1 MGEKIYYLS
10 DLAKIISV
18 ANEMG
23 LKAWKLENYTGA
35 ELQKYSP
42 TVRAPEALEKIFKYL
57 SSELIPDGKYKLV
70 GKTGFKATHRT
81 EITIQKGADN
91 LQPVSNGLN
100 TSMAYADYNS
110 VIQENAKLKADNYYY
125 TEQIKVLHEQISE
138 LRAELDEESDLEI
151 SEAKSSIYE
160 TMAKEYAPQ
169 IINLV
174 SQYFAPKSQ
183 PVMASFADAPP
194 PSPPAPQK
202 IIRFSPE
209 YNEHWRMCTDQTAVN
224 NEYNYLQANRPDKL
238 QEFTNL
244 FGGNG

>member
-1 MGEKIYYLS
+1 MAEKIYYLS
-10 DLAKIISV
+10 DLSKIISV

-42 TVRAPEALEKIFKYL
+42 TIKAPEALEKIFKYL

-81 EITIQKGADN
+81 EITVQKGADN
-91 LQPVSNGLN
+91 LQPVNNISS
-100 TSMAYADYNS
+100 SMAYADYNS

-138 LRAELDEESDLEI
+138 LRAELDEESELEE
-151 SEAKSSIYE
+151 SEEKNSLYE

-169 IINLV
+169 VINIL

-183 PVMASFADAPP
+183 PVMASFADAA
-194 PSPPAPQK
+194 PAPEPTK
-202 IIRFSPE
+202 RIIRFSPE
-209 YNEHWRMCTDQTAVN
+209 YLEHWKRCTDQNAVN
-224 NEYNYLQANRPDKL
+224 NEYNYLLANRPDKV
-238 QEFTNL
+238 QEFINL
-244 FGGNG
+244 FEGNG